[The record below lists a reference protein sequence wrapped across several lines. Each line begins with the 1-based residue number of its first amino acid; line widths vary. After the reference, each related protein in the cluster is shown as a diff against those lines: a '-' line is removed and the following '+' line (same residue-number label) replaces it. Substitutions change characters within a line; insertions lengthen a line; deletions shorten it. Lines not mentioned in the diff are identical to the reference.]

1 MNDTLIQSYKE
12 LVTQYQDNNRRNA
25 VKVGKALGRVSN
37 LLLTLRHVTD
47 ITENERKFIL
57 KDLDYIY
64 ENIDEIEL

>member
-1 MNDTLIQSYKE
+1 MSETLIQSYKE
-12 LVTQYQDNNRRNA
+12 LVTQYQDSNRRNS
-25 VKVGKALGRVSN
+25 VRIGKALGRVSN

>member
-1 MNDTLIQSYKE
+1 MNETLIQSYKE

>member
-1 MNDTLIQSYKE
+1 MNETLIQSYKE

-37 LLLTLRHVTD
+37 LVLTLRHTTD
-47 ITENERKFIL
+47 ITEDQRKVLL